1 MGIAVRQLRP
11 EDERSH
17 FRSGN
22 IDLDR
27 FFRKY
32 AGQNQFRHHIGT
44 TYVAVDGEQVL
55 GFATIAPSEIDVERM
70 PASRRKRL
78 PKYPMPVLRLARLA
92 ADERAR
98 GRGVGRVLLKAVFV
112 LAKQMSHDYGC
123 VGVGRRCK
131 TGRYIV
137 LRALRVYGIAL
148 GDGAS
153 GRPTGTTAYVPRARC
168 ATGLNEQR
176 QNVAKGTGPEESPQN
191 LFSGRGK
198 SHIGTEPQR
207 SF

>member
-44 TYVAVDGEQVL
+44 TYIAVDGEQVL
-55 GFATIAPSEIDVERM
+55 GFATVAPSEIDVARI

-123 VGVGRRCK
+123 VGVVVYAK
-131 TGRYIV
+131 PDAVSFYERYGFTELPSV
-137 LRALRVYGIAL
+137 MGHL
-148 GDGAS
+148 GD
-153 GRPTGTTAYVPRARC
+153 RP
-168 ATGLNEQR
+168 
-176 QNVAKGTGPEESPQN
+176 
-191 LFSGRGK
+191 
-198 SHIGTEPQR
+198 EPQPMFLELGALPDSMKR
-207 SF
+207 DRT